1 MTLPIPEKLK
11 PDWCNWMT
19 LRMFYAAKNVVK
31 SCTEPSDPAAKA
43 RFHELARVVG
53 EFQAVLDEDTT
64 LLFTDMKA
72 KP

>member
-19 LRMFYAAKNVVK
+19 LRMFYAAKRVVEL
-31 SCTEPSDPAAKA
+31 TPEPSDPVAKA
-43 RFHELARVVG
+43 RFHELARAVG
-53 EFQAVLDEDTT
+53 EFQVVLDEDVS
-64 LLFTDMKA
+64 LLFANMKA